1 MRSPWKDFLYFSR
14 GEKRGILVL
23 VVIIVAVFLSGH
35 IYTYWRERQKTPA
48 GETEQQAAA
57 LKEYKDFIASVQKI
71 DKKWKQRTY
80 PRHREKAPAPFSPVL
95 FNPNTADSATFRR
108 LGLPAWMA
116 GNILR
121 YRRKGGKFRRTED
134 FRKIYGLTEEQFSTL
149 APYIDIA
156 PEDIT
161 SEDITSEDTAPDD
174 IARTVA
180 SLYQPTIKRDSIYK
194 YPTGT
199 LVELNTADTT
209 ELKKIPGIGSGI
221 ARLIVNYRQRLGGF
235 YRIEQLAEIHLDY
248 RQLQSWFRIRP
259 ADIRP
264 VNLNRAGVERLRQ
277 HPYINFYQAKAI
289 VEYRRK
295 NGALSSLKPLALY
308 EEFTEADIERIGH
321 YACFE

>member
-1 MRSPWKDFLYFSR
+1 MRNPLKDFLYFSR

-23 VVIIVAVFLSGH
+23 VVIIVAVFFSGH
-35 IYTYWRERQKTPA
+35 IYTACREQPEPSAEEIR
-48 GETEQQAAA
+48 QQAAA
-57 LKEYKDFIASVQKI
+57 MEEYKNFIASVREKE
-71 DKKWKQRTY
+71 KKWEQRTY
-80 PRHREKAPAPFSPVL
+80 PRYREKVPPAVTL
-95 FNPNTADSATFRR
+95 TAFNPNTADSATFRR

-134 FRKIYGLTEEQFSTL
+134 FRKIYGLTEKQFSTL
-149 APYIDIA
+149 APYIDIT
-156 PEDIT
+156 PEDT
-161 SEDITSEDTAPDD
+161 PYEDTA
-174 IARTVA
+174 RTAA
-180 SLYQPTIKRDSIYK
+180 SLYQPAMKRDSIYK
-194 YPTGT
+194 YPVGT

-221 ARLIVNYRQRLGGF
+221 AQLIVNYRQRLGGF

-248 RQLQSWFRIRP
+248 RQLQSWFQIHP

-308 EEFTEADIERIGH
+308 EEFTETDIERIGH

>member
-1 MRSPWKDFLYFSR
+1 MRNPLKDILYFSR

-23 VVIIVAVFLSGH
+23 IVIIVTVFLSEY
-35 IYTYWRERQKTPA
+35 IYIFRQEQSEPSA
-48 GETEQQAAA
+48 EEIRQQAAA
-57 LKEYKDFIASVQKI
+57 MEEYKNFIASVREKE
-71 DKKWKQRTY
+71 KKWKQRTY
-80 PRHREKAPAPFSPVL
+80 PRYREKLPPSVTL
-95 FNPNTADSATFRR
+95 TTFNPNTADSATFRR

-121 YRRKGGKFRRTED
+121 YRRKGGKFRRAED

-156 PEDIT
+156 PEETPSKDT
-161 SEDITSEDTAPDD
+161 PSEDTARK
-174 IARTVA
+174 AA
-180 SLYQPTIKRDSIYK
+180 SLYLPAIKRDSIYK
-194 YPTGT
+194 YPAGT

-235 YRIEQLAEIHLDY
+235 YRIEQLAEIRLDY
-248 RQLQSWFRIRP
+248 RQLQSWFLIHP

-264 VNLNRAGVERLRQ
+264 VNLNRMGVERLRQ

-295 NGALSSLKPLALY
+295 HGDLSSLKPLALY
-308 EEFTEADIERIGH
+308 EEFTEADIERISR

>member
-1 MRSPWKDFLYFSR
+1 MRNPLKDFLYFSR

-23 VVIIVAVFLSGH
+23 VVIIVAIFFSGH
-35 IYTYWRERQKTPA
+35 IYTACWEQSKPSAEEIR
-48 GETEQQAAA
+48 QQAAA
-57 LKEYKDFIASVQKI
+57 MEEYRSFIASVREI
-71 DKKWKQRTY
+71 DKKWEQRTY
-80 PRHREKAPAPFSPVL
+80 PRYRKKMPPAITL
-95 FNPNTADSATFRR
+95 TAFNPNTADSATFRR

-121 YRRKGGKFRRTED
+121 YRRKGGKFRRAED

-180 SLYQPTIKRDSIYK
+180 SLYQPAIKRDSIYK